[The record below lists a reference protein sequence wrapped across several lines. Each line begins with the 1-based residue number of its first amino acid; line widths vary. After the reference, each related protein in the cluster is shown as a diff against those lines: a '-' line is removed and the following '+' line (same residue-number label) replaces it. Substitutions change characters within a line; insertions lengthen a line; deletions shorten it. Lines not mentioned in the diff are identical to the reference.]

1 MYYYVCLS
9 LCVSVLACMFVMG
22 FCVRLELLEKPW
34 GRPASVVAERYC
46 AAVIFST
53 WFLWNYTEQ
62 FPPIVPLS
70 SPINNGVS
78 FDDCDGAVRRVALS
92 EWPVF
97 RIWKAGLLYWNS
109 VASVDDLE
117 NSITWQ
123 RATRTLTSSC
133 PHAVSCYS
141 SASMQ
146 CYSPWTVPL
155 CLSGKDVRGSFP
167 AWLVAS
173 FSIKRRY
180 IHDLFIYIFGDFL
193 LSYSYMIFFMVK
205 NESLT
210 RFKVHK
216 NKKIP
221 A

>member
-22 FCVRLELLEKPW
+22 FCVRLELLEKPC

-70 SPINNGVS
+70 SVQWKNILNNGVS

-97 RIWKAGLLYWNS
+97 RIWKAGLLYWDS

-180 IHDLFIYIFGDFL
+180 IHDLFIYIFGGFL
-193 LSYSYMIFFMVK
+193 LSYSYMIFYG
-205 NESLT
+205 
-210 RFKVHK
+210 
-216 NKKIP
+216 
-221 A
+221 